1 MDGLSPVSA
10 PSGSSQPPAELG
22 ETVPEGG
29 QHEAVQER
37 VDGGRC
43 LTEHGCKRTVR
54 ERDVSWRPAWDH
66 VEVVVE
72 EVRVSGDEGEE
83 DRGVGRPG
91 DDPDRQE

>member
-1 MDGLSPVSA
+1 MKGFSPVSA

-37 VDGGRC
+37 VDGGGC

-54 ERDVSWRPAWDH
+54 ERH
-66 VEVVVE
+66 LLETL
-72 EVRVSGDEGEE
+72 
-83 DRGVGRPG
+83 PG
-91 DDPDRQE
+91 TMSRWWLRR